1 MQAGTHFNKKPC
13 VSAAAGNRF
22 VCSPGVFRG
31 KAQHSAWRL
40 AVEVTGPVGFLLPKA
55 CEDGGVLVF
64 TFYHAMLEK
73 AMENASASF
82 PPFEGR
88 GMCPHPVWRRGDG
101 GPHHRT
107 DEAVCPFSCGLMR
120 EPPAALTAVGG
131 EQVRSIP
138 WQASCPAGDPP
149 RWGVTSQRE
158 GASPRHERRAQAHVP
173 GAAQRGCGLP
183 TPHGTPEAGSSNSR
197 RVAVHPVPQRRG
209 VDRCPAEAVCPHQS
223 TGMCGRRPSAE
234 EEPTS
239 PMPTL
244 RGEGVGE
251 FTPRPPRPSRPPA
264 PPDSPQRLELPTE
277 GPSQDP

>member
-1 MQAGTHFNKKPC
+1 
-13 VSAAAGNRF
+13 
-22 VCSPGVFRG
+22 
-31 KAQHSAWRL
+31 
-40 AVEVTGPVGFLLPKA
+40 
-55 CEDGGVLVF
+55 
-64 TFYHAMLEK
+64 
-73 AMENASASF
+73 
-82 PPFEGR
+82 
-88 GMCPHPVWRRGDG
+88 MCPHPVLRRGDG

-107 DEAVCPFSCGLMR
+107 DEAGCPFSYGLMR
-120 EPPAALTAVGG
+120 EPPAALTAVEG

-138 WQASCPAGDPP
+138 WQASCPAGDPL
-149 RWGVTSQRE
+149 RWGVTSQRD
-158 GASPRHERRAQAHVP
+158 GASPHHERRAQAHVP

-239 PMPTL
+239 ATPTL

-251 FTPRPPRPSRPPA
+251 FTPRPHGPPAHRRPPTRPPA
-264 PPDSPQRLELPTE
+264 SGTANRGSQSGPLRHSLARRGSSWCRGRAGVGGELAAAASPPRASHLPAPLLRPYLHT
-277 GPSQDP
+277 PTHAVPITLAH